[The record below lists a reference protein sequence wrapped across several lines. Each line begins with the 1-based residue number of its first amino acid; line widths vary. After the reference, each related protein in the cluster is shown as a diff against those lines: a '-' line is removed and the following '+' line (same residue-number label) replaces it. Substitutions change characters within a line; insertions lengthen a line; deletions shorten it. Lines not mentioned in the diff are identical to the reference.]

1 MDNFRPLTPILLP
14 PRFIGRLQAVAVATL
29 LAVALPQAPAQTF
42 KPMSDPLKG
51 VDPSSVVGKMTG
63 EKGKEQGPPQQ
74 PWRFAKGK
82 AHDRLPPDFQ
92 WDTPPTPVNTPYPVY
107 PYELLRTGVAG
118 KIRAYF
124 IIGPMGRVV
133 KVELDEAATPEFGLA
148 VRAMLDSCRFNPA
161 RKKDGAPAYA
171 NVGIEYDFE
180 TKGRSDA
187 PVAPEGRLILRDLEK
202 KPENIIGFQEL
213 DEPLKPLSR
222 QPPTYPIALLKTMPA
237 GDAVVEFFV
246 DVNGNVQLP
255 HIKSSSAP
263 EFGYAAVQ
271 AVAAWRFE
279 VPKKG
284 GKVVVV
290 RAEVP
295 VGFEGRKADGA
306 QKP

>member
-1 MDNFRPLTPILLP
+1 
-14 PRFIGRLQAVAVATL
+14 
-29 LAVALPQAPAQTF
+29 
-42 KPMSDPLKG
+42 
-51 VDPSSVVGKMTG
+51 
-63 EKGKEQGPPQQ
+63 
-74 PWRFAKGK
+74 
-82 AHDRLPPDFQ
+82 
-92 WDTPPTPVNTPYPVY
+92 
-107 PYELLRTGVAG
+107 
-118 KIRAYF
+118 
-124 IIGPMGRVV
+124 
-133 KVELDEAATPEFGLA
+133 
-148 VRAMLDSCRFNPA
+148 
-161 RKKDGAPAYA
+161 
-171 NVGIEYDFE
+171 
-180 TKGRSDA
+180 
-187 PVAPEGRLILRDLEK
+187 LILRDLEK

-237 GDAVVEFFV
+237 GDAVVKFFV

>member
-1 MDNFRPLTPILLP
+1 MRPH
-14 PRFIGRLQAVAVATL
+14 RIGLLQAVAVATL
-29 LAVALPQAPAQTF
+29 LAVALPQASAQNF
-42 KPMSDPLKG
+42 KPMSDPQKG
-51 VDPSSVVGKMTG
+51 VDPSSVVGKMAG
-63 EKGKEQGPPQQ
+63 EKGRELGPPQQ
-74 PWRFAKGK
+74 PWRFTKGK
-82 AHDRLPPDFQ
+82 DHDKLPPEFQ

-107 PYELLRTGVAG
+107 PYSLLRTGVAG
-118 KIRAYF
+118 KVRAYF
-124 IIGPMGRVV
+124 IIGPAGRVV
-133 KVELDEAATPEFGLA
+133 KAELDEAATPEFGLA
-148 VRAMLDSCRFNPA
+148 VRAMLDSFRFNPA
-161 RKKDGAPAYA
+161 KKKDGTPVYA
-171 NVGIEYDFE
+171 NAGVEYAFE
-180 TKGRSDA
+180 PKGRSDA

-202 KPENIIGFQEL
+202 KPGSILTFQDL

-222 QPPTYPIALLKTMPA
+222 QPPTYPIALLNTMPA

-271 AVAAWRFE
+271 AVAAWRFA

-295 VGFEGRKADGA
+295 VGFEGRPAAAA
-306 QKP
+306 QNP